1 MFRETKIVKFE
12 DGKLD
17 ESIASIGSE
26 KRRGLAAQGGGGKS
40 GRRELAEE
48 WSGRRR
54 AEVTRIV
61 VSPIVPD
68 LADVV
73 KRRGQAI

>member
-1 MFRETKIVKFE
+1 MIVKFQ
-12 DGKLD
+12 DGELDKL
-17 ESIASIGSE
+17 IGSIGSE
-26 KRRGLAAQGGGGKS
+26 KRRGLAARGGGGKS
-40 GRRELAEE
+40 GRRELAGE
-48 WSGRRR
+48 WSGTRR

-61 VSPIVPD
+61 VGPIVPD